1 MNTVL
6 ALAQQ
11 QQLEQQPHSFP
22 VGVKIT
28 SPLRGQQLPAG
39 NNLTVWGMSK
49 INTTASNCHV
59 FVILNGIRPY
69 QEVLPIGQN
78 LSSNAYSDWSY
89 TLNPVSYP
97 ASIKEGNNKITAKMH
112 CEGSPVSITKFYSIN
127 VTGVNQTLPK
137 LVTAYSNASAAPSVL
152 PVSSNISL
160 ANQSSSDPTSNTNPT
175 GTSVHHHHESSVHQ
189 TNDNKKGTVDSNHHK
204 KQSSPSSHHHK
215 DHQGKGSDIASKIVT
230 HVKRLLGI

>member
-1 MNTVL
+1 MNTAS

-11 QQLEQQPHSFP
+11 QQLGQQPHSFP
-22 VGVKIT
+22 MGVKIT

-69 QEVLPIGQN
+69 QEVLPVGQN
-78 LSSNAYSDWSY
+78 LSSNAYSDWKY

-97 ASIKEGNNKITAKMH
+97 ASIKEGNNRITAKMH
-112 CEGSPVSITKFYSIN
+112 CERSPVSITKFYSIN

-160 ANQSSSDPTSNTNPT
+160 ANQSSSDPTKNTNPT
-175 GTSVHHHHESSVHQ
+175 GSSVHHHESSVHQ
-189 TNDNKKGTVDSNHHK
+189 TNNNHKGTVDSNHHK
-204 KQSSPSSHHHK
+204 KQSSPRNHHHK
-215 DHQGKGSDIASKIVT
+215 DNQGKGSDMANKIVT
-230 HVKRLLGI
+230 RVERRLGI